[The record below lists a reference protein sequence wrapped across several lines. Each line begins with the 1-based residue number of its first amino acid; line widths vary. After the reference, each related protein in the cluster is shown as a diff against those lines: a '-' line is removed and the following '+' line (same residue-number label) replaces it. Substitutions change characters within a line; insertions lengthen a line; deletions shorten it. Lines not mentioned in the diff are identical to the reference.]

1 MVSSG
6 REAPGLATATRTVL
20 FTDMANYTASVS
32 RADREGLRK
41 LLAAHEKFVHP
52 LLTRRG
58 GRIVKSLGDAY
69 MALFD
74 SATDAARAGLDVVD
88 KVAQAGTLVIR
99 VSCATGDV
107 EEIDGDAFGDA
118 VNLAARINGK
128 TPAGEFWFAESTRI
142 CMNQAEIPW
151 EEIGRVGMKGIV
163 GEVAVYRAV
172 PRTRCWLSLPVVSA
186 IKTGRLRRV
195 RRGEPPAPLPPDPVV
210 LFEGF
215 HPGSPELRQVVD
227 ALPVLEPARLWLNA
241 YHLAPADRLQWLEA
255 GHGIILGTPE
265 AVDKA
270 VDEVRAA
277 DSRPSGSNTIILDMG
292 GNAEVD
298 LIMSGLA
305 LPAVPMA
312 EVVAGYTYDL
322 LPDGRWV
329 NRSEQSTLRVDIHA
343 DGVRMMALTSGV
355 SINGRS
361 VPPSQSVLLEHGV
374 VMQTPSGGVAFH
386 QLSSGPYAGLLI
398 ADTPLRM
405 GIAVG
410 QTTELG
416 REPNHPGM
424 ALPDRR
430 GQENIRWCSGPRAA
444 RAREGG
450 FTLDRAL
457 AGRRQAAI
465 EVGSNGNCTVRA
477 LHERCPTFIYSDT
490 GISDTATLGRVDPVA
505 LVQLGDYVVTGTTIV
520 AVRAPDK

>member
-1 MVSSG
+1 MRRVISCASTALG
-6 REAPGLATATRTVL
+6 APLATATRTVL

-32 RADREGLRK
+32 RADREGLRN

-52 LLTRRG
+52 ILTRRD

-74 SATDAARAGLDVVD
+74 SATDAARAGLDVVE

-118 VNLAARINGK
+118 VNLAARINSK
-128 TPAGEFWFAESTRI
+128 TPAGEFWFAESSRV
-142 CMNQAEIPW
+142 CMNQAELPY
-151 EEIGRVGMKGIV
+151 ESVGQFQLKGIT
-163 GEVAVYRAV
+163 GDIACFRAV
-172 PRTRCWLSLPVVSA
+172 GRTRCWLPA
-186 IKTGRLRRV
+186 QV
-195 RRGEPPAPLPPDPVV
+195 RQSVKNRTLCRIRKGEPLPPLPPDPILV
-210 LFEGF
+210 FEGF
-215 HPGSPELRQVVD
+215 RPGSPELRHVVD
-227 ALPVLEPARLWLNA
+227 SLPVLDPARLWLSS
-241 YHLAPADRLQWLEA
+241 YHIAPQDRFDWQQS
-255 GHGIILGTPE
+255 GHGLIVGTPE
-265 AVDKA
+265 ALERTIA
-270 VDEVRAA
+270 EVRAVE
-277 DSRPSGSNTIILDMG
+277 SMPSGSNTIILDLG
-292 GNAEVD
+292 ARSEVD
-298 LIMSGLA
+298 LVMSGLA

-329 NRSEQSTLRVDIHA
+329 NRSDQSVLRADISS
-343 DGVRMMALTSGV
+343 DGVKLTPLTSGISV
-355 SINGRS
+355 DGRAIPNGTLTR
-361 VPPSQSVLLEHGV
+361 LNHGMV
-374 VMQTPSGGVAFH
+374 VNTPSGGVIFH
-386 QLSSGPYAGLLI
+386 ELGNGPYAGLFV

-405 GIAVG
+405 GVG
-410 QTTELG
+410 LGQSTELG

-457 AGRRQAAI
+457 AGRRHAAI
-465 EVGSNGNCTVRA
+465 EVGPQGTCTLRA
-477 LHERCPTFIYSDT
+477 LHDRCPTYIYSDT
-490 GISDTATLGRVDPVA
+490 HPLRRVDPVA
-505 LVQLGDYVVTGTTIV
+505 PVKLGDFIVTGTTVV
-520 AVRAPDK
+520 ALRSPDA